1 MRGAL
6 PQPSRSAAQLWG
18 VRHSPTHA
26 LSKTVMVVLGL
37 DSIPF
42 PQQERDKRKRIQLVK
57 KKTTPGAERCIDDPT
72 VFHILPTALLKVNG
86 KISSS
91 SSVKFKH
98 GLYDFLGGQ
107 FIFCSTFSF
116 SSYLS
121 TGIHYVCSE
130 IIIDS

>member
-18 VRHSPTHA
+18 VRHSPTHSQ
-26 LSKTVMVVLGL
+26 SKTVMVVLGL

-42 PQQERDKRKRIQLVK
+42 PQQKRDKRKRIQLVK
-57 KKTTPGAERCIDDPT
+57 KNTTPRAERCIDDST
-72 VFHILPTALLKVNG
+72 VFHILSTALLKVNG
-86 KISSS
+86 KIYSSS
-91 SSVKFKH
+91 IKFKH